1 MSIRIAVAGTDTNIG
16 KTVFAAGL
24 TRALDGAY
32 WKPVQAGLDGAT
44 DSDTVRVL
52 AGLDAARIVPEA
64 YRLRV
69 PASPHF
75 SAEHDGLAIDPAALT
90 LPNTTRPLVV
100 ELAGGLLV
108 PFNRTT
114 LQIDMLAAWKIPLV
128 LVAATRLGTINHT
141 LLSIEALKRRAIPIL
156 GVAYIGDE
164 HSDSRRTIGRF
175 GGVKDLGRLPI
186 LPELTANSLARAFSE
201 VFDVADILGLGA
213 RGP

>member
-75 SAEHDGLAIDPAALT
+75 SAEQDGLAIDPAALT

-108 PFNRTT
+108 PLNRTT
-114 LQIDMLAAWKIPLV
+114 LQIDMLAAWNIPLV
-128 LVAATRLGTINHT
+128 LIAATRLGTINHT

-201 VFDVADILGLGA
+201 AFDVADILGLGA